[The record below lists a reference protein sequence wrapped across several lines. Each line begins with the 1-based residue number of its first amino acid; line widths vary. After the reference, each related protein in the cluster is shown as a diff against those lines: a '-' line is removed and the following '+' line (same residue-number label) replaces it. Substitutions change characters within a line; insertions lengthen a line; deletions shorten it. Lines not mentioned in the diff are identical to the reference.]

1 MIIGNE
7 LIDSEKR
14 FDVINPYTGD
24 IVDTVPVASPG
35 LIEKALQQSYKYHCD
50 LTGVERASILSGT
63 AATLEI
69 QRDTIAS
76 LITSESGLCVKHAL
90 HEVSRAINCLQ
101 FSVLQA
107 EKIDD
112 LDITSEFVSS
122 ANTRDPKLAVITE
135 PWDLA
140 VGITP
145 FNHPLNMVV
154 HKVAPAIAAG
164 TPIVVKPSEKTPL
177 TALKLGQILIE
188 NGLPPNMVNIVTGV
202 PYKLIVDQMVT
213 YPGLDLVS
221 FTGSVEVGKYIARQM
236 ANGGNELKK
245 YMPELGGNAT
255 FIVMDDSDINRAASI
270 ALGAFANSGQRCT
283 AIRKILVH
291 ESIADDFL
299 DQFVD
304 LTRQIRYG
312 DPMDSEMDMGT
323 VISEQQAVMIQSRV
337 NDAINDGAD
346 NLIGNIRDG
355 ALYSP
360 TIVDHVPSESDLVV
374 KETFGPVASIIRI
387 SDLDEAINLIN
398 ASKFRLAGAIA
409 TASRDSADLL
419 HDSIQV
425 GQFSWNGPPGYR
437 TEEAPFGGFGDSG
450 NGEKEGVVMM
460 TRAMR
465 RIRTV
470 YEHI

>member
-7 LIDSEKR
+7 WIDSDKR
-14 FDVINPYTGD
+14 FDVINPYTRE
-24 IVDTVPVASPG
+24 IVDTVPVVSPV
-35 LIEKALQQSYKYHCD
+35 LLEKALQQSHKYHCD
-50 LTGVERASILSGT
+50 LTGVERASILSGA
-63 AATLEI
+63 AATLETE
-69 QRDTIAS
+69 RDTIAR
-76 LITSESGLCVKHAL
+76 LITSESGLCIKHTL
-90 HEVSRAINCLQ
+90 YEIDRAINCLQ

-112 LDITSEFVSS
+112 IDVTADFISSPNTLDP
-122 ANTRDPKLAVITE
+122 RLAVITE

-145 FNHPLNMVV
+145 FNHPLNLVV

-188 NGLPPNMVNIVTGV
+188 NGLPANMVNIVTGV
-202 PYKLIVDQMVT
+202 PSKVIVDQMVT
-213 YPGLDLVS
+213 YSGLDLVS
-221 FTGSVEVGKYIARQM
+221 FTGSVEIGKYIARQM
-236 ANGGNELKK
+236 SNGGNELKK

-255 FIVMDDSDINRAASI
+255 FVVMDDCDINHAASI

-283 AIRKILVH
+283 AIRKILLH
-291 ESIADDFL
+291 ESIAEDFV

-304 LTRQIRYG
+304 LARRIKYG
-312 DPMDSEMDMGT
+312 DPMDPDTDMGT
-323 VISEQQAVMIQSRV
+323 VISEKQAATIQSRV
-337 NDAINDGAD
+337 DNAIREGAD
-346 NLIGNIRDG
+346 NLIGNIREG

-360 TIVDHVPSESDLVV
+360 TIVDHVSPESELVAR
-374 KETFGPVASIIRI
+374 ETFGPVASIIRI
-387 SDLDEAINLIN
+387 SDLDEAIDIIN
-398 ASKFRLAGAIA
+398 ASNFRLAGAIS
-409 TASRDSADLL
+409 TTSRDSAVRL

>member
-7 LIDSEKR
+7 WIDSEKR

-35 LIEKALQQSYKYHCD
+35 LIEKALQQSYKYRCD

-63 AATLEI
+63 AATLEM

-122 ANTRDPKLAVITE
+122 ANTLDPKLAVITE

-140 VGITP
+140 IGITP

-202 PYKLIVDQMVT
+202 PSKLIVDQMVT

-221 FTGSVEVGKYIARQM
+221 FTGSVEVGKYIARQIM
-236 ANGGNELKK
+236 N
-245 YMPELGGNAT
+245 
-255 FIVMDDSDINRAASI
+255 
-270 ALGAFANSGQRCT
+270 
-283 AIRKILVH
+283 
-291 ESIADDFL
+291 
-299 DQFVD
+299 
-304 LTRQIRYG
+304 
-312 DPMDSEMDMGT
+312 
-323 VISEQQAVMIQSRV
+323 
-337 NDAINDGAD
+337 
-346 NLIGNIRDG
+346 
-355 ALYSP
+355 
-360 TIVDHVPSESDLVV
+360 
-374 KETFGPVASIIRI
+374 
-387 SDLDEAINLIN
+387 
-398 ASKFRLAGAIA
+398 
-409 TASRDSADLL
+409 
-419 HDSIQV
+419 
-425 GQFSWNGPPGYR
+425 
-437 TEEAPFGGFGDSG
+437 
-450 NGEKEGVVMM
+450 
-460 TRAMR
+460 
-465 RIRTV
+465 
-470 YEHI
+470 